1 MGNLSRGK
9 KECRMSSQ
17 DGHSDHDAK
26 WFNSREYNRGDVE
39 IYADIREHG
48 AGKHKVH
55 IIDLSRSGF
64 RIKSSTHIRA
74 DRPIFLTIPGYAALE
89 ARIAW
94 HESHLYG
101 CEFAHQLHVAI
112 YEHIV
117 RQFPTLGVK
126 H

>member
-1 MGNLSRGK
+1 
-9 KECRMSSQ
+9 MSAHN
-17 DGHSDHDAK
+17 DHSDHDSK

-64 RIKSSTHIRA
+64 RIKSSTYIRD
-74 DRPIFLTIPGYAALE
+74 DRAIFLTIPGYAALE

-94 HESHLYG
+94 HENHLYG
-101 CEFAHQLHVAI
+101 CEFTNQLHVAI

-117 RQFPTLGVK
+117 RQFPSLSIK
-126 H
+126 R